1 MVTPGKQAAVPRHVA
16 VIMDGNGRWAKARGL
31 RRVDGHREGVKSTRT
46 VVEAAGEL
54 GVEVLTLYTFS
65 AENWKRPRTEIEA
78 LMRLLISTVGE
89 QTEDLVRKN
98 VRLRTIGRIRDLPV
112 AVRSVLAY
120 AVRRTAKN
128 TGMILNL
135 ALSYGAR
142 QEIADAVSVLLRE
155 GRKRISE
162 EDIAAHLYTA
172 GLPDPDLL
180 IRTSGE
186 MRLSNFLLWQMA
198 YTEIVVTDVLW
209 PDFRKPQFVAAL
221 EEYARRRRRFGDVE
235 EAA

>member
-1 MVTPGKQAAVPRHVA
+1 VTSGKKSAIPRHVA
-16 VIMDGNGRWAKARGL
+16 IIMDGNGRWAKAQGL
-31 RRVDGHREGVKSTRT
+31 RRVDGHREGVKSTREI
-46 VVEAAGEL
+46 VEAAGEL

-78 LMRLLISTVGE
+78 LMRLLIATVGE

-112 AVRSVLAY
+112 AVRTALAY
-120 AVRRTAKN
+120 AVRRTSRN

-142 QEIADAVSVLLRE
+142 QEITDAVSALLRE
-155 GRKRISE
+155 GRKRVSE

-198 YTEIVVTDVLW
+198 YAEIMVTEVLW
-209 PDFRKPQFVAAL
+209 PDFRKPQFLAAI
-221 EEYARRRRRFGDVE
+221 EEYGRRRRRFGDVAE
-235 EAA
+235 MA

>member
-1 MVTPGKQAAVPRHVA
+1 MTADKKPVIPRHVA
-16 VIMDGNGRWAKARGL
+16 IIMDGNGRWAKARGL
-31 RRVDGHREGVKSTRT
+31 RRVDGHREGVKSTREI
-46 VVEAAGEL
+46 VEAAGEI

-78 LMRLLISTVGE
+78 LMRLLIATVGE

-98 VRLRTIGRIRDLPV
+98 VRLRTIGRIRDLPA
-112 AVRSVLAY
+112 AVRTALAY
-120 AVRRTAKN
+120 SVRRTSGN
-128 TGMILNL
+128 SGMILNL

-142 QEIADAVSVLLRE
+142 QEICDAVNVLLRD
-155 GRKRISE
+155 GRKRITE
-162 EDIAAHLYTA
+162 EDIASHLYTA

-198 YTEIVVTDVLW
+198 YTEIVVSDALW
-209 PDFRKPQFVAAL
+209 PEFRKPQFLAAI
-221 EEYARRRRRFGDVE
+221 EEYRRRRRRFGAVE
-235 EAA
+235 EIG